1 MTNHDEL
8 IVSLQRGIPLKRR
21 PFAATGRSVGLSEE
35 EVLAAIRTLFDE
47 KRARRFGAV
56 FDVRRLGYLSA
67 LCAVDLPEEKIESC
81 TAALKPYVG
90 ITHCY
95 ERGWPT
101 DLPADGPGGG
111 GGVHVP
117 NIWFTLARLDG
128 LFQEELS
135 RIEQM
140 LAPHRLLVL
149 PAIRRFKID
158 VVFDPS
164 RRNRAEVFPG
174 IDLAGADAEG
184 ADLKFSGFSE
194 RDKTIVRAMQ
204 GNLPLVEAP
213 FEKVATTLGMV
224 PDVLVGKLQEW
235 SSNGV
240 LRRIGVILRHRNMGF
255 KANGMCVWKVDR
267 EHAVEAGRT
276 LASFPQVTHCYQRPR
291 DPDFDFDLYAMIHTG
306 SWPTTIELFER
317 LQREAG
323 LEGGRVLCS
332 LREFKKTSPMYFCE
346 DETKA

>member
-1 MTNHDEL
+1 MTVEDTL
-8 IVSLQRGIPLKRR
+8 LVALQRGIPLKRR
-21 PFAATGRSVGLSEE
+21 PFAELGESVGLSEA
-35 EVLAAIRTLFDE
+35 EVLAALRTLFEE

-67 LCAVDLPEEKIESC
+67 LCAVDLPEDDIE
-81 TAALKPYVG
+81 TYAAALKPYVG

-95 ERGWPT
+95 ERGWPP
-101 DLPADGPGGG
+101 DLDADGPGGG

-117 NIWFTLARLDG
+117 NLWFTLARLDG
-128 LFQEELS
+128 LFQAELAE
-135 RIEQM
+135 IEQR
-140 LAPHRLLVL
+140 LSPHRLLVL

-174 IDLAGADAEG
+174 VDLAGPDHEG
-184 ADLKFSGFSE
+184 SDLTFSDFSGP
-194 RDKTIVRAMQ
+194 DKAIVRAMQ
-204 GNLPLVEAP
+204 GNLPLSETPFDDVAAGLGIATEALL
-213 FEKVATTLGMV
+213 AR
-224 PDVLVGKLQEW
+224 LQEW
-235 SSNGV
+235 DANGV
-240 LRRIGVILRHRNMGF
+240 LRRVGVILRHRHMGF

-267 EHAVEAGRT
+267 ERVVEAGRA

-306 SWPTTIELFER
+306 AWSTTMELFEQ
-317 LQREAG
+317 LQQKAG

-332 LREFKKTSPMYFCE
+332 LREFKKTSPKYFCE
-346 DETKA
+346 DEFKG